1 MIPLAA
7 ASLSDR
13 CGANVVPDR
22 GTAKLSGVKGLTRAN
37 AAWQHS
43 AIESPESFSERTMR
57 IDAYNQPTKRP
68 ALGSCSTHGADRL
81 AVMVWSLSG
90 RAAE

>member
-1 MIPLAA
+1 
-7 ASLSDR
+7 
-13 CGANVVPDR
+13 
-22 GTAKLSGVKGLTRAN
+22 LTIAI

-57 IDAYNQPTKRP
+57 IETYNQPTKRP
-68 ALGSCSTHGADRL
+68 ALGSCFVHGSDRL
-81 AVMVWSLSG
+81 AAMVWSSSG